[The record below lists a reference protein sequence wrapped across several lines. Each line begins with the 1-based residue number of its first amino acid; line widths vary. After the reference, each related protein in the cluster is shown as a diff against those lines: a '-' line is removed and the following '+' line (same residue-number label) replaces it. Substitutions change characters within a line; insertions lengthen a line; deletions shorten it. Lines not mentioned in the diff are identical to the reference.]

1 MSMTGPER
9 RRQRSEERLREALAR
24 LIAGAG
30 QGAAK
35 SSPDALSVASL
46 SRASGIGRNAI
57 YTNHR
62 FALDELARAREA
74 AAGETAVRRDR
85 LAELRAETDRLKLD
99 KSRLATENAGLLAR
113 LLEAEGAT
121 ASLRRQVETLQQALK
136 RLRDASTPPHQDIG
150 MRRE

>member
-1 MSMTGPER
+1 MTGPER
-9 RRQRSEERLREALAR
+9 RRQRSQERLREALAH

-35 SSPDALSVASL
+35 SSPDAFSVASL

-62 FALDELARAREA
+62 FVLDELARARKA
-74 AAGETAVRRDR
+74 VAGEAAVRRDR
-85 LAELRAETDRLKLD
+85 LAELRTETDRLKLD

-113 LLEAEGAT
+113 VLEAEDAA
-121 ASLRRQVETLQQALK
+121 ASLRGQVETLQQTMK
-136 RLRDASTPPHQDIG
+136 RLRDASNPPHENIR